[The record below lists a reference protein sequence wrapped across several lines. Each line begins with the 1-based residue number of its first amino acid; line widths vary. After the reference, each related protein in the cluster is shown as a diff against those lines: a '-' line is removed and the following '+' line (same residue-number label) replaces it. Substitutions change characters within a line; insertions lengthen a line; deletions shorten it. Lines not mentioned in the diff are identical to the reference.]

1 MKTKTKISV
10 IAGVAISTM
19 SSVSVAE
26 TPSKELVDLTDAPSI
41 QTGVSNLTKEQ
52 DAELKV
58 LTSLDGK
65 AQELDEV
72 ILLACRESVC
82 PVPTRHK
89 EKERTLLEKL
99 LDWFNVGPN
108 SDTMIALTQKK
119 TDKEFS

>member
-1 MKTKTKISV
+1 MKTKISV

-26 TPSKELVDLTDAPSI
+26 TPSKDLIDLTDAPSI

-58 LTSLDGK
+58 LTSIDGK
-65 AQELDEV
+65 AQNLDQIV
-72 ILLACRESVC
+72 MRDCKDRVC
-82 PVPTRHK
+82 PVPSRHK
-89 EKERTLLEKL
+89 EKERTLFEKL
-99 LDWFNVGPN
+99 LDLFNVGPS